1 MFKATGRRLLAVLLP
16 LTALLYLFAPGAP
29 ATAATNTPTVVF
41 VGEADVSA
49 GGYWR
54 SSGVEGNQSNYNI
67 RYDAGSGTLTLRN
80 AVISGTSSDAAE
92 LASIYANGDLKIQL
106 EGNSV
111 VTGSSRSGW
120 DCYGIYVAGN
130 LSVSGSGYLRIA
142 SGLSSGYLSCGTF
155 AQGSVQIQGA
165 TLDTSGGSSLNGESV
180 GLSAAKGLTLSSGT
194 LKAIGGTANIS
205 QGVRLEEG
213 ELKVSGGKLE
223 ASGGKASDG
232 ESAGIHVQYDVTLSN
247 GTLSAWGGQSTASRS
262 SGICTHN
269 GDFTMTN
276 GTLSVSGGTAKEESA
291 GLYLP
296 SGEFL
301 VKNGTVKASADRAS
315 SSFGIAVGNGSVTME
330 KGTIEAMGGTATL
343 TATAAV
349 YAGDSVVLN
358 GGSLKAFGGSATKG
372 ESYGVYALDSISV
385 NSADASLEASAG
397 DAVDASRGVC
407 SSTSGITLLGGTLK
421 ASGGRATS
429 RTGESCGVCA
439 PQGSVEM
446 GNLQG
451 TGSNNSGT
459 KGIAVM
465 EARGGVSSGNSY
477 GVHAA
482 FDVLVR
488 GGTLTATSS
497 SSSGSAGIHASTISP
512 GSGNGGVVYTDKLMA
527 STVGGFLLFTNGRG
541 SVVGSVEL
549 SQDLESPSGSTL
561 SIAKDGMLT
570 VADNV
575 SLTINGGLQ
584 INNGGIFVSSGKTTN
599 NGLLTNNGTFET
611 RVNTTFLNKGT
622 INNAADMTNNG
633 DITNDTGATIS
644 NSGMLINNGA
654 IANNGSILVRYN
666 SDFDNNGT
674 VTNNGSLSNS
684 GTIDNSGVISGTL
697 PSGGG
702 IVNGNRPGGTAPQV
716 SFISDT
722 TSDVAINNSYQFRIT
737 SMTGAT
743 PVMTLSNNHFRAEL
757 ASQSGRDYYF
767 KVYVVTPGQ
776 SATVYL
782 NGKKLVNVTTA
793 QSVISDTTSPFQ
805 VKKGSSYQFRI
816 TASSM
821 PTFVAGSPSFR
832 AEYAGSSGNNYFF
845 KVYAIGNPGDA
856 CGFYINKAPTPVAVG
871 TVS

>member
-16 LTALLYLFAPGAP
+16 LTALLYLFAPGTP
-29 ATAATNTPTVVF
+29 ATAANTIPTVVF

-54 SSGVEGNQSNYNI
+54 SSGVEGNQDNYNI
-67 RYDAGSGTLTLRN
+67 RYDAASGTLTLRN
-80 AVISGTSSDAAE
+80 AVISGTSSNAAE
-92 LASIYANGDLKIQL
+92 LASIYANGDLRIQL

-111 VTGSSRSGW
+111 VSGSSRSGW
-120 DCYGIYVAGN
+120 DCYGIYAAGN
-130 LSVSGSGYLRIA
+130 ITVSGSGYLRIA
-142 SGLSSGYLSCGTF
+142 SGSSSGYLSCGTF

-165 TLDTSGGSSLNGESV
+165 TLDTSGASSLNGESV
-180 GLSAAKGLTLSSGT
+180 GLSAAQGLTISNGT
-194 LKAIGGTANIS
+194 LKAIGGTANTS
-205 QGVRLEEG
+205 HGVRLEEG
-213 ELKVSGGKLE
+213 ELNVSGGKVE

-232 ESAGIHVQYDVTLSN
+232 ESAGIHVQYGVTLSN
-247 GTLSAWGGQSTASRS
+247 GTLSAWGGQSVRGRS
-262 SGICTHN
+262 AGICTHN
-269 GDFTMTN
+269 GDVTITN
-276 GTLSVSGGTAKEESA
+276 GTLSVSGGTAKEESDGFYVA
-291 GLYLP
+291 

-301 VKNGTVKASADRAS
+301 LKNGTVKASADRAA
-315 SSFGIAVGNGSVTME
+315 SSFGIAVANGSMTME
-330 KGTIEAMGGTATL
+330 KGTIEATGGTATL
-343 TATAAV
+343 TASAAV
-349 YAGDSVVLN
+349 YANDSVVLN

-372 ESYGVYALDSISV
+372 ESYGVHAQDSVSV

-407 SSTSGITLLGGTLK
+407 ASSGGVTLLGGTLK
-421 ASGGRATS
+421 ASGGHVTS
-429 RTGESCGVCA
+429 RTGESCGVCT

-446 GNLQG
+446 GNLQS
-451 TGSNNSGT
+451 TNTNNST

-482 FDVLVR
+482 IDVMVR

-549 SQDLESPSGSTL
+549 SQDLDIPSGSTL

-575 SLTINGGLQ
+575 SLTINGGLEV
-584 INNGGIFVSSGKTTN
+584 NKGGIFASGGKTTN
-599 NGLLTNNGTFET
+599 NGLLTNNGTFDI
-611 RVNTTFLNKGT
+611 RANTTFLNKGT
-622 INNAADMTNNG
+622 INNTADMTNDG

-644 NSGMLINNGA
+644 NSGTLINNGA
-654 IANNGSILVRYN
+654 IANNGSILVRYG

-821 PTFVAGSPSFR
+821 RTCVVGSPSFR